1 MPLSQNEGAL
11 LISERAV
18 GTDQD
23 AKYLLVVN
31 DQNVVEYRPVKL
43 GPLSEGLR
51 VIEKGVSPGEW
62 VITSGIQRV
71 RPGITVKPQQT
82 ATPGQRGA
90 GAPAPAEVKE
100 PASPP
105 A

>member
-1 MPLSQNEGAL
+1 MF
-11 LISERAV
+11 R
-18 GTDQD
+18 
-23 AKYLLVVN
+23 KYLLVVN

-43 GPLSEGLR
+43 GILSEGMR
-51 VIEKGVSPGEW
+51 AIDKGIAAGEW

-82 ATPGQRGA
+82 STAERGDA
-90 GAPAPAEVKE
+90 PPAPAAEEKHD
-100 PASPP
+100 ASPP